1 MIPVFT
7 TTWLIKLNAKSVQL
21 DIIAQIQQSIQLF
34 VHLELT
40 EEKKNK
46 VFVQIVIQQ
55 KKQLD
60 IIVYLRLIPLFVP
73 MELMQMTLEMYVKDA
88 IWDFTV

>member
-1 MIPVFT
+1 
-7 TTWLIKLNAKSVQL
+7 LIKLNAKSVQL

-73 MELMQMTLEMYVKDA
+73 MELMQMTLELYVKDA